1 MACWCPGAH
10 AGKAALLVV
19 PPPRHTPPSN
29 SALTL
34 VGPGFFQV
42 HPWLPQ
48 PRLFRLFCAANR
60 VLLPGSAPGSL
71 VFCTQ
76 RPPHGQRNASAWE
89 PARCCVSSEAP
100 LPSSLTFPL
109 LRRHPWVQEPSLL
122 QSSLPGA
129 QARSDSFLFF
139 LLLSYLVTRW
149 FSCLFGSLRS
159 CRHSAAVPCEWFS
172 L

>member
-76 RPPHGQRNASAWE
+76 RPPAQTEECLGLGASE
-89 PARCCVSSEAP
+89 VLCLLGSSSSIQSDLPTGEETP
-100 LPSSLTFPL
+100 LGAGTFPPPEL
-109 LRRHPWVQEPSLL
+109 PPWGAGPVQIPSFSFSFCLTWLRGGFPVSLE
-122 QSSLPGA
+122 
-129 QARSDSFLFF
+129 
-139 LLLSYLVTRW
+139 V
-149 FSCLFGSLRS
+149 
-159 CRHSAAVPCEWFS
+159 
-172 L
+172 